1 MRLKE
6 RRSLILRKYAE
17 KVWTPGHEDWPLVLQ
32 REHPLTHLEVRVLET
47 VERRKALTSRPPVGV
62 ITRQEPVKREARKP
76 RKSKGRNY
84 KSKASDGSWDEV
96 VYDGKSIMI
105 GDERV

>member
-1 MRLKE
+1 MGLKE
-6 RRSLILRKYAE
+6 RRSIILRKYAE
-17 KVWTPGHEDWPLVLQ
+17 KVWTPDNEEWPLVLQ
-32 REHPLTHLEVRVLET
+32 REHPLTPLEVRVLET
-47 VERRKALTSRPPVGV
+47 LERRKALTSRPPMAV

-76 RKSKGRNY
+76 RKSKGRK